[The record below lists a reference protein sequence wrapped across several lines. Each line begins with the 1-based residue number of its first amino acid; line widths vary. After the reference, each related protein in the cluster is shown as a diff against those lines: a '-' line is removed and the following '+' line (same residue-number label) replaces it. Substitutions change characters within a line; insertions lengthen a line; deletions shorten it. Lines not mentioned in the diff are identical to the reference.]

1 MIKDLTL
8 CFVACLVGRDFW
20 LLDGVSRLAG
30 GFSFIV
36 GFSLFILF
44 ILGEWKVVVGGGMS
58 WDTVICGDVF
68 LLLNFFIGVRFTS
81 SSFLLASSPFSNF
94 IKVFFCFFFSISM
107 YSSSMFFTCL
117 GFLLVFLVPSSTTFI
132 SDNTSFLSRENSCQD
147 VCFGQQLPLPDLR
160 LVLGLW
166 LPCNLLWA
174 ALMVSS
180 VPWLAGRRCWAAW
193 AALSVT
199 CAGIS
204 LARRGIIWSGLLRRG
219 GSGSNIA
226 SDLLGQ

>member
-68 LLLNFFIGVRFTS
+68 LLLNFFIDIHILISTVSLFWSVR
-81 SSFLLASSPFSNF
+81 
-94 IKVFFCFFFSISM
+94 
-107 YSSSMFFTCL
+107 Y
-117 GFLLVFLVPSSTTFI
+117 
-132 SDNTSFLSRENSCQD
+132 
-147 VCFGQQLPLPDLR
+147 
-160 LVLGLW
+160 
-166 LPCNLLWA
+166 
-174 ALMVSS
+174 MV
-180 VPWLAGRRCWAAW
+180 
-193 AALSVT
+193 
-199 CAGIS
+199 
-204 LARRGIIWSGLLRRG
+204 
-219 GSGSNIA
+219 
-226 SDLLGQ
+226 